1 MSFLKYLKEN
11 FRLVIFYII
20 LMSFIST
27 VICLDRR
34 NRALTSNIF
43 YIIFVSLFMFIL
55 YLITDYFIK
64 SSQIKTLSELETSED
79 KTPVLPKP
87 MDSKDE
93 IYSSI
98 INGLYSQ
105 YTSSVKELEN
115 NFIENKDFMTAWAHE
130 IKTPIT
136 TSELIIERGMQS
148 LSKDTLTSLN
158 EELMKI
164 DDYVEKVLY
173 YSRSDS
179 FSKDY
184 VISEIVIVKL
194 IKESIKKHSIIF
206 IKKGIKVIVN
216 VQDTIIIDSDK
227 KWLLFIF
234 DQLLS
239 NALKYT
245 DTKGTVTFN
254 YSEDEKEGL
263 LSVEDD
269 GVGIKAEDLNR
280 VFNKAYTGFNGRNEN
295 IKATGLGLYLS
306 QKLARRLGHY
316 LSIESEYG
324 RGTKVYIHFP
334 KWTDYYDV
342 TKM

>member
-11 FRLVIFYII
+11 FRLVIFYIF
-20 LMSFIST
+20 LMSFISLA
-27 VICLDRR
+27 IYLDRK
-34 NRALTSNIF
+34 NRVLTSDLL
-43 YIIFVSLFMFIL
+43 YIIFISLFMFAL
-55 YLITDYFIK
+55 FLIIDYSIK
-64 SSQIKTLSELETSED
+64 SSQIKILYELEASED
-79 KTPVLPKP
+79 KTPILPRP
-87 MDSKDE
+87 IDSKDE
-93 IYSSI
+93 LYSSI
-98 INGLYSQ
+98 INNLYSE
-105 YTSSVKELEN
+105 YTSSAKELEN
-115 NFIENKDFMTAWAHE
+115 NFLENKDFMTAWAHE

-136 TSELIIERGMQS
+136 TSELIIESAMQS
-148 LSKDTLTSLN
+148 LSKSTLESLN

-184 VISEIVIVKL
+184 IISEIAISKL

-206 IKKGIKVIVN
+206 IKKGIRVIVHVPN
-216 VQDTIIIDSDK
+216 AITIDSDK
-227 KWLLFIF
+227 KWLLFIL

-245 DTKGTVTFN
+245 NTNGTIIFN
-254 YSEDEKEGL
+254 YSENEKEIL

-269 GVGIKAEDLNR
+269 GVGIKSEDLNR
-280 VFNKAYTGFNGRNEN
+280 IFTKAYTGFNGRNEN
-295 IKATGLGLYLS
+295 IKATGFGLYLS
-306 QKLARRLGHY
+306 QKLAKRLGHY

-324 RGTKVYIHFP
+324 KGTKVYIHFP